1 MDDLSREID
10 DLRLDVQTL
19 RAIIDLALDRGV
31 SGDDITI
38 RACANV
44 LYERRTRLEE
54 LERAKVS
61 NDEPDAEQ

>member
-10 DLRLDVQTL
+10 DLRLDIQTL
-19 RAIIDLALDRGV
+19 HTIIDLALAKGV
-31 SGDDITI
+31 SGDDIML

-54 LERAKVS
+54 LERAQLID
-61 NDEPDAEQ
+61 DEAAEQ